1 LIRTIRVRIGL
12 AVFAVT
18 VALLIAQGSWM
29 LSRFERAGRDEV
41 DAFLTAEL
49 SEMALLEGT
58 PQLEAL
64 IRAETA
70 RRHRTD
76 EMFFEIR
83 EPSGALILAS
93 ENLPEAGLGPFRGEG
108 PSPVF
113 WEEPDPRSDEGHR
126 HIRVADAVAE
136 GRRFRVAQSLLGQ
149 QKGYWEFREDLL
161 VALAIVASVAGA
173 MAWLVATRALSP
185 VGRMIDRARDLEH
198 EPRGLLPRTGKGD
211 ELDRLADV
219 LNRLLTGLRE
229 QVERTRRLSAD
240 ASHALRTPLTSVRGN
255 LELLATERPDSEPV
269 QEALA
274 QVHRL
279 DRMVSGLLALERL
292 AEHGFAGEP
301 APVDLG
307 AVVDEIA
314 GDFRGV
320 ALERGI
326 ELHASADDVVVLGH
340 EGRLRE
346 AIANLVTNALRHTGS
361 GGTVRIEAARDGG
374 RARVSVHDDGPGFDP
389 ADAERLFERF
399 YSIGASGTGTG
410 LGLAITRATARAH
423 GGDAFATSDAA
434 GSTFTIELPLSGPPG
449 QPDRVGPMLTSRCA
463 P

>member
-12 AVFAVT
+12 SVLAVT
-18 VALLIAQGSWM
+18 VALLVAQGSWM
-29 LSRFERAGRDEV
+29 LRRFEQAGRDEV
-41 DAFLTAEL
+41 DAFLAAEL
-49 SEMALLEGT
+49 EEMALLEGT

-64 IRAETA
+64 IRAETE
-70 RRHRTD
+70 RRQPKD

-83 EPSGALILAS
+83 DGSGALVLAS
-93 ENLPEAGLGPFRGEG
+93 ENLPEAGLGPFRGVGPTPTLWEG
-108 PSPVF
+108 V
-113 WEEPDPRSDEGHR
+113 DPRSDEGHR
-126 HIRVADAVAE
+126 HVRVADAVSD
-136 GRRFRVAQSLLGQ
+136 GRRFRVAQSMLGQ
-149 QKGYWEFREDLL
+149 QKRYWEFREDLL
-161 VALAIVASVAGA
+161 VALAIVAGVAGA

-198 EPRGLLPRTGKGD
+198 EAEELLPRTGKGD

-255 LELLATERPDSEPV
+255 LELLAAAHPDSEPV
-269 QEALA
+269 LEALG
-274 QVHRL
+274 QVDRL

-326 ELHASADDVVVLGH
+326 DLRARAEPVGVMGH

-346 AIANLVTNALRHTGS
+346 AIANLVTNALRHAEPH
-361 GGTVRIEAARDGG
+361 GTVRIEASRHGD
-374 RARVSVHDDGPGFDP
+374 RARVRVHDDGPGFDP

-399 YSIGASGTGTG
+399 YSIGGNATGTG
-410 LGLAITRATARAH
+410 LGLAITRAIARAH
-423 GGDAFATSDAA
+423 GGNAFAASDAG
-434 GSTFTIELPLSGPPG
+434 GSTFTIELPLADAPG
-449 QPDRVGPMLTSRCA
+449 
-463 P
+463 